1 MIWKCEYCGGSNSTD
16 GACSHCA
23 APNPLCDYITK
34 KPRLDVFMDSV
45 KSSFI
50 DSVGY
55 DELGK
60 RLIVRFNSESIY
72 EYQNVSREVYIAF
85 MEAES
90 KGRFYAKYI
99 RGKFES
105 RQL

>member
-1 MIWKCEYCGGSNSTD
+1 MIWHCEYCGSENLGD
-16 GACSHCA
+16 GRCVHCS
-23 APNPLCDYITK
+23 APNPLDAYITK
-34 KPRLDVFMDSV
+34 MPKPDVFMDSV
-45 KSSFI
+45 ESSFI

-55 DELGK
+55 DELGR

-72 EYQNVSREVYIAF
+72 EYQNVSRDVYIAF

-90 KGRFYAKYI
+90 KGRFYSKHI

-105 RQL
+105 RQF

>member
-1 MIWKCEYCGGSNSTD
+1 
-16 GACSHCA
+16 
-23 APNPLCDYITK
+23 
-34 KPRLDVFMDSV
+34 MDSI

-55 DELGK
+55 DELGN
-60 RLIVRFNSESIY
+60 RLIIRFNSESIY

-90 KGRFYAKYI
+90 KGSFYAKYI